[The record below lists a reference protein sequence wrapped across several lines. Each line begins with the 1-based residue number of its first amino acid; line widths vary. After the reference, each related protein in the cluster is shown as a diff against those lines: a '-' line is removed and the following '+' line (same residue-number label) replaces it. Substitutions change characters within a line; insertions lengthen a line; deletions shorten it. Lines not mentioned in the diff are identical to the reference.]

1 MIWQAIA
8 FAIAVGVMAAP
19 DALGLSESVADA
31 FHILGPIAASIAGM
45 ALADVLRG
53 LRRAHLIVGPA
64 IALAPILLG
73 GEMVAIAVGVVAG
86 AALALLA
93 FPGPPE
99 RGKFGGG
106 WAMVFGTE
114 AESEDRTAEPG

>member
-1 MIWQAIA
+1 MIWQGIA
-8 FAIAVGVMAAP
+8 FVISVGVMAAP
-19 DALGLSESVADA
+19 DVLGFSESVADA

-45 ALADVLRG
+45 AVADVLRG
-53 LRRAHLIVGPA
+53 LRRGYLLVGPA

-73 GEMVAIAVGVVAG
+73 GGMTAIAVGIVAG
-86 AALALLA
+86 GALALLA

-106 WAMVFGTE
+106 WAMVFGSG
-114 AESEDRTAEPG
+114 AESDERTTGPG